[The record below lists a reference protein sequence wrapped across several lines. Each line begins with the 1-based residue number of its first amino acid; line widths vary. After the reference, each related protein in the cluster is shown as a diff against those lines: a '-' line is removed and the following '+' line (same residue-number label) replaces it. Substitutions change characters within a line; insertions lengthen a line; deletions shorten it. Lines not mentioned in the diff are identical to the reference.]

1 MANQVIGNIPEFT
14 NDGGEPS
21 KELKA
26 TALSAVEPLEEAPTG
41 GETQEETETP
51 TEPPT
56 EETPDEVVESQ
67 PVDNAGELKNELLS
81 EIEGLRDA
89 RKELIYELK
98 DLRGQKRELKE
109 QELKAVDDKIDDL
122 NDLNPDDVTIID
134 RIIKAKGYVAKE
146 EVDKRFFEEKKNAQI
161 DKFFK
166 EFPEY
171 NETNDPDRKKFAP
184 LLDKLSMFRE
194 PKTLDEFN
202 EFLRLAHTSL
212 SGNKISSGRISAI
225 QQQQVKTA
233 GVGAGGGQRPSSIEP
248 FNAEKRA
255 MFRAGG
261 WSEED
266 IARME
271 KQNTTL

>member
-1 MANQVIGNIPEFT
+1 MANQVIGSIPEFT

-21 KELKA
+21 EELKA
-26 TALSAVEPLEEAPTG
+26 PAFSAGEPLEEAPMG
-41 GETQEETETP
+41 GETQEETETLS
-51 TEPPT
+51 EPPT
-56 EETPDEVVESQ
+56 ENIPDEAVESQ
-67 PVDNAGELKNELLS
+67 PVDNTGELKNELLT

-122 NDLNPDDVTIID
+122 NDLNPDDVILID

-171 NETNDPDRKKFAP
+171 NETNDPDKKKFAP
-184 LLDKLSMFRE
+184 LLAKLSMFRE

-212 SGNKISSGRISAI
+212 SGNKVSSGRTAAI
-225 QQQQVKTA
+225 RQQQVKTA
-233 GVGAGGGQRPSSIEP
+233 GVGAGGVQRPSSVEP

-271 KQNTTL
+271 KQSTSL

>member
-1 MANQVIGNIPEFT
+1 MANQVIGSIPEFT

-21 KELKA
+21 EKLKA
-26 TALSAVEPLEEAPTG
+26 TAPSAVEPLEEAPAG

-51 TEPPT
+51 TEPPA
-56 EETPDEVVESQ
+56 ENTPDEDGESQ
-67 PVDNAGELKNELLS
+67 PVDNTGELKNELLT

-98 DLRGQKRELKE
+98 DLRGEKRELKK
-109 QELKAVDDKIDDL
+109 QELETVEEKIDDL
-122 NDLNPDDVTIID
+122 NDLNPDDVILID

-146 EVDKRFFEEKKNAQI
+146 EVDKRFFEEKKQAQI

-194 PKTLDEFN
+194 PKTLNEFN

-212 SGNKISSGRISAI
+212 SGNKISSGRIAAVR
-225 QQQQVKTA
+225 QQQVKTA
-233 GVGAGGGQRPSSIEP
+233 GVGAGGVQRPSSIEP

-271 KQNTTL
+271 KQSTSL